1 MLKIIL
7 FLATVFG
14 VSISGAMAPGPVTAT
29 AISLGTRNKFAGTFM
44 AIGHGIIEVPLFLL
58 VLFGLGN
65 FLNTPTARITI
76 GYTGGL
82 VLIWM
87 GYMMFKDA
95 RKASLKACENPRA
108 KSSVLAGILL
118 SASNPY
124 FLIWWITIGM
134 TFVTRAQEFNSWVVL
149 ALFITVHWSVDLI
162 WFQALS
168 FTSFKG
174 AEIMSDKH
182 LRIVLSICAFAL
194 ISIGVAFTYD
204 AAKTMFLPPPAATT
218 TP

>member
-1 MLKIIL
+1 
-7 FLATVFG
+7 
-14 VSISGAMAPGPVTAT
+14 MAPGPVTAT
-29 AISLGTRNKFAGTFM
+29 AISLGTRHKFAGTFM

-65 FLNTPTARITI
+65 FLNTPTAKIII

-95 RKASLKACENPRA
+95 RKASLKAAENTRA

-134 TFVTRAQEFNSWVVL
+134 TFVTQAQEFNSWLVL
-149 ALFITVHWSVDLI
+149 ALFIIVHWSVDLI

-168 FTSFKG
+168 FASYKG
-174 AEIMSDKH
+174 AEIMSEKH
-182 LRIVLSICAFAL
+182 LRTVLGICALML
-194 ISIGVAFTYD
+194 IAIGIYFTYD
-204 AAKTMFLPPPAATT
+204 AAKTMLMP
-218 TP
+218 TPTAQTPT